1 MNNGQAY
8 QKIYDSIGL
17 DNIIDFN
24 DIAFAN
30 SCSAQWTLKGDMSD
44 LPRLFEAHKL
54 KQEEIDEL
62 NKIAKDLE
70 RVKEMAKEVV
80 R

>member
-8 QKIYDSIGL
+8 QRIYDDIGL

-24 DIAFAN
+24 DIAYAN
-30 SCSAQWTLKGDMSD
+30 SRGAQWDLKGDMSD
-44 LPRLFEAHKL
+44 LPRLFEIHKF
-54 KQEEIDEL
+54 KQNGIDEL
-62 NKIAKDLE
+62 NKIARNLE
-70 RVKEMAKEVV
+70 KVKAIAKEVV